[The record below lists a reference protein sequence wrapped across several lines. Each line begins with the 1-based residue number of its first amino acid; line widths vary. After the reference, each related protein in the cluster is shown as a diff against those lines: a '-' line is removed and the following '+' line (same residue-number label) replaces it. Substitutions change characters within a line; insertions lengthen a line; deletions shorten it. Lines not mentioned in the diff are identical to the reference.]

1 LFWIVIDSLIIAGI
15 AFVVAFVAALP
26 GDRLPTLFDIYVAV
40 KAFLYSFMIQLAVE
54 RGLKPARYR
63 RKKE

>member
-1 LFWIVIDSLIIAGI
+1 LFWIVVDSLIIAGI
-15 AFVVAFVAALP
+15 AFVAALP

-40 KAFLYSFMIQLAVE
+40 KAFLYSFLIQLAVE